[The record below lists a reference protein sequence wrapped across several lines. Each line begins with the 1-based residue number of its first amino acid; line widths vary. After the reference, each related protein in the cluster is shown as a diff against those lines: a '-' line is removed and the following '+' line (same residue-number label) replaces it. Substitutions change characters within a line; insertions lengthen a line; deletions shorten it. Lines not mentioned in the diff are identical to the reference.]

1 MELARK
7 GEGKHGGYR
16 SIVIFKSEILE
27 VLHENAV
34 EMYKIGGITEAS
46 MREYDEM
53 CLSSPETEN
62 KSSPVYADDNSVNV
76 EHIGHATV

>member
-1 MELARK
+1 MK
-7 GEGKHGGYR
+7 Y
-16 SIVIFKSEILE
+16 KSEILE

-53 CLSSPETEN
+53 CLTPETLRSNTASGTVRET
-62 KSSPVYADDNSVNV
+62 VNI
-76 EHIGHATV
+76 EHAELATA

>member
-1 MELARK
+1 MK
-7 GEGKHGGYR
+7 Y
-16 SIVIFKSEILE
+16 KSEILE

-53 CLSSPETEN
+53 CLANPKTEN
-62 KSSPVYADDNSVNV
+62 KSSPVYTDDNSVNV
-76 EHIGHATV
+76 EHISHATV

>member
-1 MELARK
+1 MK
-7 GEGKHGGYR
+7 Y
-16 SIVIFKSEILE
+16 KSEILE

-53 CLSSPETEN
+53 CLSNPKTEN

-76 EHIGHATV
+76 AHINHATV

>member
-1 MELARK
+1 MK
-7 GEGKHGGYR
+7 Y
-16 SIVIFKSEILE
+16 KSEILE

-53 CLSSPETEN
+53 CLSNPKTEN

-76 EHIGHATV
+76 EHNISQAVV

>member
-1 MELARK
+1 MK
-7 GEGKHGGYR
+7 Y
-16 SIVIFKSEILE
+16 KSEILK

-53 CLSSPETEN
+53 CFANPKTKN
-62 KSSPVYADDNSVNV
+62 KSSSVYTDDNSINL
-76 EHIGHATV
+76 EQIKHASA

>member
-1 MELARK
+1 MK
-7 GEGKHGGYR
+7 Y
-16 SIVIFKSEILE
+16 KSEILE

-53 CLSSPETEN
+53 CLENPKAENQQPRPE
-62 KSSPVYADDNSVNV
+62 
-76 EHIGHATV
+76 GRGMLFR

>member
-1 MELARK
+1 MK
-7 GEGKHGGYR
+7 Y
-16 SIVIFKSEILE
+16 KSEIFE

-53 CLSSPETEN
+53 CLVNTKVKQESN
-62 KSSPVYADDNSVNV
+62 PVYNEENDTVNL
-76 EHIGHATV
+76 EHISHATA